1 MLYQL
6 SYARVD
12 SILAVL
18 LVRLPVLQFD
28 APVAD
33 KGTVRSTPTTP
44 LAHRLWPV
52 GVVACVLMALGAT
65 VAGLVLLGV
74 AVAVAITL
82 RLTGVR

>member
-12 SILAVL
+12 SILAAL
-18 LVRLPVLQFD
+18 LLSLPVLQPG
-28 APVAD
+28 ALVAD
-33 KGTVRSTPTTP
+33 RGTVRSLPITPV
-44 LAHRLWPV
+44 AHRLWLA
-52 GVVACVLMALGAT
+52 GVVACVLMVLGAT

-82 RLTGVR
+82 RLIGVR